1 MKNLTAKLNWTKT
14 GNVVYK
20 TFKTEKKVDDN
31 KGEIKHNPKLNF
43 ASKLNWK
50 KTEK

>member
-1 MKNLTAKLNWTKT
+1 MNFADKLNWKKT
-14 GNVVYK
+14 GKIEYK
-20 TFKTEKKVDDN
+20 TFTTEKKVDEN